1 MDLRSVN
8 YFLPL
13 YAVAKTIGSSAAEK
27 LPLIASANTC
37 ICEKAVGLEH
47 WRSMVFSA
55 LSRKFAACF
64 PAAKTPEAVL
74 TLLILS
80 LQNGPYFYSCKSK
93 VVAAKYMFAIA
104 KYVPLQLQTV
114 ILQQ

>member
-1 MDLRSVN
+1 MDLHSMN

-37 ICEKAVGLEH
+37 ICEKAVGLEALAQH
-47 WRSMVFSA
+47 GVLCTEPQICCMFSGGKNA
-55 LSRKFAACF
+55 RGSFDVANFVTSKWS
-64 PAAKTPEAVL
+64 
-74 TLLILS
+74 LIL
-80 LQNGPYFYSCKSK
+80 QCKSK
-93 VVAAKYMFAIA
+93 VVAAKCMFAIA
-104 KYVPLQLQTV
+104 KYAPLQLQTV